1 MKASQRNRQRDYSDL
16 EDDDDQMDRRSEL
29 MKRGRVVR
37 SYYREESEVVN
48 NNLRSELDDL
58 VAPQEDMDDYE
69 MQKSTVI
76 RKSP

>member
-1 MKASQRNRQRDYSDL
+1 
-16 EDDDDQMDRRSEL
+16 